1 MVSKIK
7 VLELGPGDFGKSGL
21 SVIAWNWY
29 QKFDLEK
36 ICVDFLSCTVPDDS
50 YVECIRRNGGEFYLI
65 DVEGKNIIQRQSGR
79 FFTSRKIAKEN
90 KYDCVHIH
98 VSEAAEAFSFYTAV
112 RPFCKKVIIHS
123 HSSGVGCESSE
134 FTLGAKIKL
143 YIHKFCKKLIRSRN
157 VVRLACSDLAGK
169 WMYLPKYD
177 YTIINNGIDMEKF
190 VFNKQARDKIRSQ
203 LKIENKFVVGHIG
216 RFSYQKNH
224 DFLIEVFD
232 EVYKKNTNAVLLL
245 LGYGELEKQIR
256 EKIHILGLDN
266 AVIFYGTASNANE
279 FYQAMDCFVL
289 PSHFEGLPVVAVE
302 AQTAGLKFLCSDV
315 VTKEA
320 KITDLLEFMS
330 LSDSAE
336 AWAEKILSY
345 DDGYER
351 MDMSAEMKKA
361 GFDIEYSAKQL
372 EELYF
377 S

>member
-1 MVSKIK
+1 MK

-36 ICVDFLSCTVPDDS
+36 FSVDFLSCTVPDNN
-50 YVECIRRNGGEFYLI
+50 YVECIHKNGGEFYLI
-65 DVEGKNIIQRQSGR
+65 DIEGKNIVQRQIRR

-90 KYDCVHIH
+90 KYDCIHIH
-98 VSEAAEAFSFYTAV
+98 VSEAGEAFAFYV
-112 RPFCKKVIIHS
+112 GVKHFCKKIIIHS

-134 FTLGAKIKL
+134 FTVGAKIKL
-143 YIHKFCKKLIRSRN
+143 YLHKLCKHFINGRS

-177 YTIINNGIDMEKF
+177 YTIINNGIDTEKF
-190 VFNKQARDKIRSQ
+190 VFNKQARDKIRTH
-203 LKIENKFVVGHIG
+203 LKIENKFVMGHIG

-224 DFLIEVFD
+224 DFLIDIFN
-232 EVYKKNTNAVLLL
+232 EVYKKNSNAVLLL
-245 LGYGELEKQIR
+245 LGCGELEKKIR
-256 EKIHILGLDN
+256 EKVHILGLDK
-266 AVIFYGTASNANE
+266 AVIFNGTVSNANE

-302 AQTAGLKFLCSDV
+302 AQAAGLKFLCSDV

-330 LSDSAE
+330 LTDTAE
-336 AWAEKILSY
+336 AWAEKVLSY
-345 DDGYER
+345 NNGYER
-351 MDMSAEMKKA
+351 RDMSDEIKKA
-361 GFDIEYSAKQL
+361 GFDIEYWAKQL
-372 EELYF
+372 ERLYYN
-377 S
+377 